1 MARRWRWRPSAGTP
15 SSAAAPACA
24 PYDHDRFLAPDIA
37 ALKELVQSDLFLDLV
52 PSEVR
57 LTAGA

>member
-1 MARRWRWRPSAGTP
+1 MASEPFVLQPGRLTLAELRRIERDG
-15 SSAAAPACA
+15 AALA
-24 PYDHDRFLAPDIA
+24 LAPDIA

-52 PSEVR
+52 PSEAR